1 MKKTEN
7 SLSFSDKKERV
18 MSQNKW
24 RITHEKIIDWSK
36 LMKKLQKRKANI
48 NKKKLQKKYLG

>member
-7 SLSFSDKKERV
+7 SLSFSDKEERV

-24 RITHEKIIDWSK
+24 RITHEKIID
-36 LMKKLQKRKANI
+36 
-48 NKKKLQKKYLG
+48 